1 MWHVSS
7 HSGVATLRTAI
18 HLLLTVKQSVLLV
31 GSRVCVCVCV
41 CACVCYIPVLLRQ
54 DVAAVGLRHSI
65 EARRCGHRV
74 CAHVTEDDPVA
85 DVHIGQPTLV
95 QNAVEAVARWTP
107 DAACILRLTDQRL
120 RLTTHTSVSRPFV
133 QDYPGQPVP
142 ERLNQPGF
150 Y

>member
-1 MWHVSS
+1 MN
-7 HSGVATLRTAI
+7 TA
-18 HLLLTVKQSVLLV
+18 KQSVLLV
-31 GSRVCVCVCV
+31 VCVCVCACVRACV

-74 CAHVTEDDPVA
+74 RAHVTEDDPVA

-107 DAACILRLTDQRL
+107 DAACVLRLTAQRL
-120 RLTTHTSVSRPFV
+120 RLHTHQRFTALC
-133 QDYPGQPVP
+133 PG
-142 ERLNQPGF
+142 LPG
-150 Y
+150 